1 MRYTLFFMASLMVAA
16 LIGCGS
22 SKPMQSADTGDIPD
36 WFTNVPQDPN
46 YLYSA
51 NTQVSQDL
59 QLAIDKAVTGARSE
73 IGRQV
78 EVKLEGLQKKFSEE
92 TGTGS
97 DAQLLQMF
105 TEAEKT
111 VVSTTLNGSRVKYQ
125 KQVKDGELWRSY
137 VLVEYPIGAA
147 NTALMEQIKNNTQ
160 MYTRFR
166 ASESFKE
173 LQDEVDKYDKYKQA
187 QEQGQQPQAQPQQ
200 QAQPQSQPEQH

>member
-1 MRYTLFFMASLMVAA
+1 MKKLIVLSVSFLAVV
-16 LIGCGS
+16 LIGCSGS
-22 SKPMQSADTGDIPD
+22 RGTQTANTGDIPD

-46 YLYSA
+46 FLYAA
-51 NTQVSQDL
+51 NTQASQDL

-73 IGRQV
+73 IGRQL

-92 TGTGS
+92 TGTGN

-105 TEAEKT
+105 TQAEKT

-125 KQVKDGELWRSY
+125 KQLKDGDLWRSY

-147 NTALMEQIKNNTQ
+147 NSALMQQIKNNDQ

-173 LQDEVDKYDKYKQA
+173 LQDEVDKADKAKQD
-187 QEQGQQPQAQPQQ
+187 QSQPQTPPQT
-200 QAQPQSQPEQH
+200 QPEQH

>member
-1 MRYTLFFMASLMVAA
+1 MEATMKKLMVLMVATMFVGMM
-16 LIGCGS
+16 GCGGS
-22 SKPMQSADTGDIPD
+22 RGTQSASTGDIPD
-36 WFTNVPQDPN
+36 WFTNIPQDPN
-46 YLYSA
+46 FLYSA
-51 NTQVSQDL
+51 NTQASQDL

-73 IGRQV
+73 IGRQL
-78 EVKLEGLQKKFSEE
+78 EVKLEGLQKKFTEE
-92 TGTGS
+92 TGTGN

-105 TEAEKT
+105 TQAEKT

-147 NTALMEQIKNNTQ
+147 NSALMQQLKNNEQ

-173 LQDEVDKYDKYKQA
+173 LQDEVDKYDKYKQG
-187 QEQGQQPQAQPQQ
+187 QEQPQTAPPTPPP
-200 QAQPQSQPEQH
+200 AQPEQH

>member
-1 MRYTLFFMASLMVAA
+1 MKHTKEAKMRKVVALLAGLMFVVV
-16 LIGCGS
+16 IGCSS
-22 SKPMQSADTGDIPD
+22 SKPMQSADTGDIPE
-36 WFTNVPQDPN
+36 WFTNIPQDPN
-46 YLYSA
+46 FLYAA
-51 NTQVSQDL
+51 NTQASQDL

-73 IGRQV
+73 VGRQL

-105 TEAEKT
+105 TQAEKT

-147 NTALMEQIKNNTQ
+147 NTALMQQIKNNEQ

-173 LQDEVDKYDKYKQA
+173 LQGEVDKYEKYKQD
-187 QEQGQQPQAQPQQ
+187 
-200 QAQPQSQPEQH
+200 QSQPQTPPSTQPAQH

>member
-1 MRYTLFFMASLMVAA
+1 MRYVVSVLSSLLVVI
-16 LIGCGS
+16 LIGCGG
-22 SKPMQSADTGDIPD
+22 SKSMQSANTGDIPD

-46 YLYSA
+46 FLYAA
-51 NTQVSQDL
+51 NTQASQDL

-73 IGRQV
+73 IGRQL

-105 TEAEKT
+105 TQAEKT

-147 NTALMEQIKNNTQ
+147 NTALMEQIKNNNQ

-173 LQDEVDKYDKYKQA
+173 LQDEVDKYDKYKQ
-187 QEQGQQPQAQPQQ
+187 EQSQPQTQPQPQQ
-200 QAQPQSQPEQH
+200 QQQQ

>member
-1 MRYTLFFMASLMVAA
+1 MRYVVSLLAGLAVIV
-16 LIGCGS
+16 LIGCSGS
-22 SKPMQSADTGDIPD
+22 RGTQTANTGDIPD

-46 YLYSA
+46 FLYAA
-51 NTQVSQDL
+51 NTQASQDL

-73 IGRQV
+73 IGRQL

-92 TGTGS
+92 TGTGN

-105 TEAEKT
+105 TQAEKT

-125 KQVKDGELWRSY
+125 KQLKDGELWRSY

-147 NTALMEQIKNNTQ
+147 NSALMQQIKNNDQ

-173 LQDEVDKYDKYKQA
+173 LQDEVDKYDKYKQG
-187 QEQGQQPQAQPQQ
+187 QDQGQQPQQAQPQQ
-200 QAQPQSQPEQH
+200 QQQH

>member
-1 MRYTLFFMASLMVAA
+1 MRKVATLLAGLMMVALA
-16 LIGCGS
+16 GCGGS
-22 SKPMQSADTGDIPD
+22 RGTQSANTGDIPD

-46 YLYSA
+46 FLYSA
-51 NTQVSQDL
+51 NTQASQDL

-73 IGRQV
+73 IGRQL

-92 TGTGS
+92 TGTGN

-105 TEAEKT
+105 TQAEKT

-147 NTALMEQIKNNTQ
+147 NTALMEQLKNNNQ

-173 LQDEVDKYDKYKQA
+173 LQDEVDKYDKYKQG
-187 QEQGQQPQAQPQQ
+187 QTQGQTQPQ
-200 QAQPQSQPEQH
+200 

>member
-1 MRYTLFFMASLMVAA
+1 MEAKMRYVVSVLASLMFVA
-16 LIGCGS
+16 LIGCGG
-22 SKPMQSADTGDIPD
+22 SKSMQSANAGDIPD
-36 WFTNVPQDPN
+36 WFTNIPQDPN
-46 YLYSA
+46 FLYSA

-59 QLAIDKAVTGARSE
+59 QLAVDKAVTGARSE
-73 IGRQV
+73 IGRQL

-92 TGTGS
+92 TGTGN

-105 TEAEKT
+105 TQAEKT

-125 KQVKDGELWRSY
+125 KQARDGELWRAY

-147 NTALMEQIKNNTQ
+147 NTALMQQIKNNDQ

-173 LQDEVDKYDKYKQA
+173 LQDEVDKYDKYKQ
-187 QEQGQQPQAQPQQ
+187 EQSQPQT
-200 QAQPQSQPEQH
+200 QPEQH

>member
-1 MRYTLFFMASLMVAA
+1 MKKLMVLLVSSLFVG
-16 LIGCGS
+16 LIGCGGS
-22 SKPMQSADTGDIPD
+22 RSMQSAGTGDIPD
-36 WFTNVPQDPN
+36 WFTNIPQDPN
-46 YLYSA
+46 YLYAA
-51 NTQVSQDL
+51 NTQASQDL
-59 QLAIDKAVTGARSE
+59 QLAIDKAVTGGRSE
-73 IGRQV
+73 IGRQL

-92 TGTGS
+92 TGTGN

-105 TEAEKT
+105 TQAEKT

-147 NTALMEQIKNNTQ
+147 NTALMQQIKNNDQ

-173 LQDEVDKYDKYKQA
+173 LQDDVDKYDKYKQG
-187 QEQGQQPQAQPQQ
+187 QEQPQTAPQT
-200 QAQPQSQPEQH
+200 QPEQH